1 MCVRVCMCMGMYVC
15 MYTCS
20 MYVMYD
26 PAICMFMCMYCMYL
40 CICINVSIYVCE
52 PSTTTQ
58 CVNPGPLVTP
68 DPFLLG
74 RYDERLVLL
83 RHQAAGAVGRP
94 QQVDDQRV
102 GQHVQLLHIIPR
114 HVHRTRQTLPD
125 TTANQRADQS
135 VTPFCQPLAEAA
147 YIRDLSHLAHIVN
160 ILY

>member
-1 MCVRVCMCMGMYVC
+1 MCVCVCVCVWVC

-83 RHQAAGAVGRP
+83 RHQAAGAVGRL

-125 TTANQRADQS
+125 TTANQLIRS
-135 VTPFCQPLAEAA
+135 VGNPF
-147 YIRDLSHLAHIVN
+147 LSAVSRGSLHP
-160 ILY
+160 